1 VDTWPVISPPG
12 LSCNHDSF
20 SPELRRAYTVLS
32 MIAQSYVWCDAAKP
46 CPVLPV
52 TLAVP
57 LHEAASALGLPSTVT
72 LSALALWNQWSDDG
86 KFNHQDTIRCMTTLT
101 GTTDEEW
108 FYSTMTAIQSYA
120 GPIIVSTY
128 NMLKCA
134 VPNKNIA
141 GIGEFLD
148 DLADGLIAMSCTLW
162 HLQDKCN
169 PTILC
174 TKLLPLF
181 GTGNDFKGVVF
192 KGVIDEHL
200 PQHFERPSTTQLAA
214 IYVFDRI
221 LGVSDLCHEE
231 STCGEVRRYMPKRHR
246 MYLEFVCSHKSLRSA
261 LMDWTGD
268 VVTNT
273 LVPKFNTAVER
284 LADFRRVEKKLIE
297 VMQVGSGNHTFHPL
311 VASGTVEGTLAAK
324 IQI

>member
-1 VDTWPVISPPG
+1 MLCPFTYTLAAIALFRGNHPVYGCCLVGMLVCGTSLLLRRAPKLKMIDELSPRSIGFHGLFGLSHLGFVAKDIRARLAAPHNIWEEAAQQLPELTHTGNIRNIVDTWPVISPPG
-12 LSCNHDSF
+12 LECSHDSF

-128 NMLKCA
+128 NMLKYA
-134 VPNKNIA
+134 VPNKNIVD
-141 GIGEFLD
+141 ISEFLD

-200 PQHFERPSTTQLAA
+200 PQHFERPSTAQLAA
-214 IYVFDRI
+214 IYVF
-221 LGVSDLCHEE
+221 
-231 STCGEVRRYMPKRHR
+231 
-246 MYLEFVCSHKSLRSA
+246 
-261 LMDWTGD
+261 
-268 VVTNT
+268 
-273 LVPKFNTAVER
+273 
-284 LADFRRVEKKLIE
+284 
-297 VMQVGSGNHTFHPL
+297 
-311 VASGTVEGTLAAK
+311 
-324 IQI
+324 